1 MRAYLAGDFATA
13 EARFD
18 AFCIDYAEDPRAEDA
33 AFLRADARAK
43 HGDFQGARAAARSYL
58 KRYPNGLR
66 RPEAERLA
74 AMGL

>member
-1 MRAYLAGDFATA
+1 MRAYLTGDFATA

-18 AFCIDYAEDPRAEDA
+18 AFCIDDAEDARAEDA

-43 HGDFQGARAAARSYL
+43 RGDLQGARAAARSYL

-74 AMGL
+74 SIGL